1 MAFLDRAAR
10 LRGVPVWRLLGLPA
24 PGTIRLMMTVPIGEP
39 LPERTPGPGLGPL
52 KIKLGGRDDLAMLD
66 RLIGLPGPLVLD
78 VNRGWDRGAWQ
89 AVRTRLAEVAP
100 AVLEDPVNDPA
111 LLPEVRRALPGTT
124 VVLDEGMAGQA
135 EVEHAT
141 TIVDGVNVKVMRL
154 GGLFPARRA
163 LDHLTRRGATR
174 MIGCYL
180 EPPRAIAYAAQ
191 LAAMAE
197 WTDLDGH
204 FWYSAAHPV
213 VSEFTLDSREP
224 GIPRIA
230 AGGR

>member
-1 MAFLDRAAR
+1 
-10 LRGVPVWRLLGLPA
+10 
-24 PGTIRLMMTVPIGEP
+24 
-39 LPERTPGPGLGPL
+39 
-52 KIKLGGRDDLAMLD
+52 
-66 RLIGLPGPLVLD
+66 
-78 VNRGWDRGAWQ
+78 
-89 AVRTRLAEVAP
+89 
-100 AVLEDPVNDPA
+100 
-111 LLPEVRRALPGTT
+111 
-124 VVLDEGMAGQA
+124 
-135 EVEHAT
+135 
-141 TIVDGVNVKVMRL
+141 
-154 GGLFPARRA
+154 
-163 LDHLTRRGATR
+163 

-197 WTDLDGH
+197 WIDLDGH